1 MTTSAK
7 EGEST
12 IELQKEIHRMAE
24 LYRAGHILPKL
35 PDYYSEEKWED
46 YCANLGVI
54 FTRGYFTAPKLWVI
68 LT

>member
-1 MTTSAK
+1 
-7 EGEST
+7 
-12 IELQKEIHRMAE
+12 MAE

-54 FTRGYFTAPKLWVI
+54 FTRDSNVAHSYVNITQSFGTVK
-68 LT
+68 